1 MGALWNPEKEF
12 EDLVFTNVCGNPI
25 NRDCFR
31 RDLDKI
37 VKEIINDG
45 IPFPQITPHTFRHT
59 FATRSIERGI
69 PYKVLQTIMGH
80 SDLATTMD
88 TYAHVLPD
96 TKSEEMKKLEN
107 LFQIG

>member
-1 MGALWNPEKEF
+1 
-12 EDLVFTNVCGNPI
+12 
-25 NRDCFR
+25 
-31 RDLDKI
+31 
-37 VKEIINDG
+37 
-45 IPFPQITPHTFRHT
+45 
-59 FATRSIERGI
+59 
-69 PYKVLQTIMGH
+69 MGH